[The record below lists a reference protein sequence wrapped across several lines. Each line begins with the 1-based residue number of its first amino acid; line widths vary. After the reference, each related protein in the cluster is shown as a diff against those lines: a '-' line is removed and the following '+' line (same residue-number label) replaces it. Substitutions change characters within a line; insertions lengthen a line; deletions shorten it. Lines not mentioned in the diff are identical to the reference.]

1 MGRDYEKWTSQDGRV
16 TLYRGDCNE
25 ILPTLAENSIDA
37 IITDPPYAEVS
48 RDYGRLTEP
57 EWFAL
62 INPVMEES
70 RRVLT
75 PTGSGV
81 YILQPNSE
89 KIGRLRMWLF
99 KFIVKWGEEWGMVQD
114 VWWWNYVALPVSG
127 ACSYGL
133 CRPSMK
139 ICAWFGAADCFRNQK
154 KVLLRESK
162 RNMGQRVNARSGIV
176 KNPSGLDID
185 KKKIATATLKNGG
198 VTPFNLLPF
207 SNGGGTDKSGA
218 YGHGAGTPLALADW
232 WTRYISPPGGTILD
246 PFLGAGTM
254 GLAALAHGRRF
265 IGIERDANYF
275 EISKKRIADVLAQPD
290 MFAWKEEK

>member
-89 KIGRLRMWLF
+89 KIGRLRM
-99 KFIVKWGEEWGMVQD
+99 
-114 VWWWNYVALPVSG
+114 
-127 ACSYGL
+127 
-133 CRPSMK
+133 
-139 ICAWFGAADCFRNQK
+139 
-154 KVLLRESK
+154 
-162 RNMGQRVNARSGIV
+162 
-176 KNPSGLDID
+176 
-185 KKKIATATLKNGG
+185 
-198 VTPFNLLPF
+198 
-207 SNGGGTDKSGA
+207 
-218 YGHGAGTPLALADW
+218 
-232 WTRYISPPGGTILD
+232 
-246 PFLGAGTM
+246 
-254 GLAALAHGRRF
+254 
-265 IGIERDANYF
+265 
-275 EISKKRIADVLAQPD
+275 
-290 MFAWKEEK
+290 